1 MSYVLSEKAQT
12 ILAHLQANV
21 GTDETFVDVAE
32 ATGLEARS
40 ANGTVTGLAKRGL
53 VERVSV
59 EGVDKKV
66 IRLTDAGR
74 TFDPMT
80 EKVEVE
86 ADVE

>member
-1 MSYVLSEKAQT
+1 MSYVLSEKAQA

-21 GTDETFVDVAE
+21 GADETFVKVAE

-40 ANGTVTGLAKRGL
+40 VNGIVTGLAKRGL

-59 EGVDKKV
+59 EGIDKKV

-80 EKVEVE
+80 EKVE
-86 ADVE
+86 ADAE

>member
-1 MSYVLSEKAQT
+1 MAFVLSEKAQA

-21 GTDETFVDVAE
+21 GTDETFVEVAE

-40 ANGTVTGLAKRGL
+40 VNGTVTGLAKRGL

-86 ADVE
+86 ADAE

>member
-1 MSYVLSEKAQT
+1 MSNFILSEKAQA

-21 GTDETFVDVAE
+21 GTDETFVEVAA

-40 ANGTVTGLAKRGL
+40 VNGTVTGLAKRGL

-80 EKVEVE
+80 EKVE
-86 ADVE
+86 ADAE

>member
-1 MSYVLSEKAQT
+1 MAFVLSEKAQA

-21 GTDETFVDVAE
+21 GTDETFVEVAE

-40 ANGTVTGLAKRGL
+40 INGTVTGLAKRGL

-80 EKVEVE
+80 EKVEVDAE
-86 ADVE
+86 

>member
-1 MSYVLSEKAQT
+1 MSYVLSEKAQA

-21 GTDETFVDVAE
+21 GTDETFVEVAE

-40 ANGTVTGLAKRGL
+40 VNGIVTGLAKRGL

-59 EGVDKKV
+59 EGIDKKV

-80 EKVEVE
+80 EKVE
-86 ADVE
+86 ADAE

>member
-1 MSYVLSEKAQT
+1 MAFVLSEKAQA

-21 GTDETFVDVAE
+21 GTDETFVEVAE

-40 ANGTVTGLAKRGL
+40 VNGTVTGLAKRGL
-53 VERVSV
+53 VERVEV
-59 EGVDKKV
+59 EGFDKKV

-80 EKVEVE
+80 EKVE
-86 ADVE
+86 ADAE

>member
-1 MSYVLSEKAQT
+1 MSYVLSEKAQA

-21 GTDETFVDVAE
+21 GTDETFVEVAE

-40 ANGTVTGLAKRGL
+40 VNGTVTGLAKRGL
-53 VERVSV
+53 VERV
-59 EGVDKKV
+59 EIENFDKKV

-80 EKVEVE
+80 EKVE
-86 ADVE
+86 ADAE

>member
-1 MSYVLSEKAQT
+1 MAFVLSEKAQA

-21 GTDETFVDVAE
+21 GTDETFVEVAE

-40 ANGTVTGLAKRGL
+40 VNGTITGLAKRGL
-53 VERVSV
+53 VERVEV
-59 EGVDKKV
+59 ENFDKKV

-80 EKVEVE
+80 EKVE
-86 ADVE
+86 ADAE

>member
-1 MSYVLSEKAQT
+1 MSNFVLSEKAQA

-21 GTDETFVDVAE
+21 GTDETFVEVAE

-40 ANGTVTGLAKRGL
+40 VNGTVTGLAKRGL
-53 VERVSV
+53 VERVEV
-59 EGVDKKV
+59 ENFDKKV

-80 EKVEVE
+80 EKVE
-86 ADVE
+86 ADAE

>member
-1 MSYVLSEKAQT
+1 MSNFVLSEKAQT

-21 GTDETFVDVAE
+21 DTDETFVEVAE

-40 ANGTVTGLAKRGL
+40 VNGTVTGLAKRGL

-80 EKVEVE
+80 EKVE
-86 ADVE
+86 ADAE

>member
-1 MSYVLSEKAQT
+1 MSYVLSEKAQA

-21 GTDETFVDVAE
+21 GTDETFVEVAE

-40 ANGTVTGLAKRGL
+40 VNGTVTGLAKRGL
-53 VERVSV
+53 VERVEV
-59 EGVDKKV
+59 ENFDKKV

-86 ADVE
+86 ADAE

>member
-1 MSYVLSEKAQT
+1 MAFVLSEKAQA

-21 GTDETFVDVAE
+21 GTDETFVEVAE

-40 ANGTVTGLAKRGL
+40 VNGTVTGLAKRGL

-80 EKVEVE
+80 EKVE
-86 ADVE
+86 ADAE

>member
-1 MSYVLSEKAQT
+1 MSNFVLSEKAQT

-21 GTDETFVDVAE
+21 GTDETFVEVAE

-40 ANGTVTGLAKRGL
+40 VNGTVTGLAKRGL

-59 EGVDKKV
+59 EGIDKKV

-80 EKVEVE
+80 EKVE
-86 ADVE
+86 ADAE

>member
-12 ILAHLQANV
+12 ILAHLQANI
-21 GTDETFVDVAE
+21 GTDETFVEVAE

-40 ANGTVTGLAKRGL
+40 VNGTVTGLAKRGL
-53 VERVSV
+53 VERVEV
-59 EGVDKKV
+59 ENFDKKV

-80 EKVEVE
+80 EKVE
-86 ADVE
+86 ADAE

>member
-1 MSYVLSEKAQT
+1 MAFVLSEKAQA

-21 GTDETFVDVAE
+21 GTDETFVEVAE

-40 ANGTVTGLAKRGL
+40 VNGTVTGLAKRGL
-53 VERVSV
+53 VERVEV
-59 EGVDKKV
+59 ENFDKKV

-80 EKVEVE
+80 EKVE
-86 ADVE
+86 ADAE

>member
-1 MSYVLSEKAQT
+1 MSYVLSEKAQA

-21 GTDETFVDVAE
+21 DTDETFVEVAE

-40 ANGTVTGLAKRGL
+40 VNGTVTGLAKRGL
-53 VERVSV
+53 VERVEV
-59 EGVDKKV
+59 EGFDKKV

-80 EKVEVE
+80 EKVE
-86 ADVE
+86 ADAE

>member
-1 MSYVLSEKAQT
+1 MSYVLSEKAQA

-21 GTDETFVDVAE
+21 GTDETFVEVAE

-40 ANGTVTGLAKRGL
+40 VNGTVTGLAKRGL
-53 VERVSV
+53 VERVEV
-59 EGVDKKV
+59 EGFDKKV

-80 EKVEVE
+80 EKVE
-86 ADVE
+86 ADAE

>member
-1 MSYVLSEKAQT
+1 MAFVLSEKAQA

-21 GTDETFVDVAE
+21 GTDETFVEVAE
-32 ATGLEARS
+32 ATGLETRS
-40 ANGTVTGLAKRGL
+40 INGTVTGLAKRGL

-80 EKVEVE
+80 EKVE
-86 ADVE
+86 ADAE

>member
-1 MSYVLSEKAQT
+1 MSYVLSEKAQA

-21 GTDETFVDVAE
+21 GTDETFVEVAE

-40 ANGTVTGLAKRGL
+40 VNGTVTGLAKRGL
-53 VERVSV
+53 VERVEV
-59 EGVDKKV
+59 EGFDKKV

-80 EKVEVE
+80 EK
-86 ADVE
+86 ADADAE